1 MRAVHGIRMLPMIW
15 YVRRVE
21 KACALR
27 IGMILECNY
36 SDVRRRRVWR
46 PSYCYFIYAV
56 YIFMF
61 SFVAIAPWPAR
72 FQARLVAFSV
82 VCDLCS

>member
-36 SDVRRRRVWR
+36 SDVRRRRVWQAILL
-46 PSYCYFIYAV
+46 YFIYVV
-56 YIFMF
+56 YFY
-61 SFVAIAPWPAR
+61 
-72 FQARLVAFSV
+72 LVLSLSPPGLLASKRA
-82 VCDLCS
+82 